1 MIIFLLRRL
10 WPLLVLAGV
19 LAACTTAPPPP
30 AFPELTYRHLGAITL
45 DSTAVDIV
53 DEYRPPLKDPNIE
66 HKVPVP
72 PALALR
78 RWALDR
84 LASTGNPDRRAV
96 FTIQQAAMTETRLP
110 RTKGLR
116 GALTTDQSDRY
127 DLTLAVR
134 LELFEAR
141 NRVGIATAT
150 ATRSRTVAEDITLND
165 RDRVLFEMVESTM
178 IDLNGELE
186 NSIRQFL
193 GAYVR

>member
-1 MIIFLLRRL
+1 MVFRLRHWL
-10 WPLLVLAGV
+10 PVVVLAG
-19 LAACTTAPPPP
+19 LLTACTTAPLAP
-30 AFPELTYRHLGAITL
+30 AFPELTYRHLGTITL
-45 DSTAVDIV
+45 DTTAVDIV
-53 DEYRPPLKDPNIE
+53 DEYRPPLKEPNIE

-84 LASTGNPDRRAV
+84 LASTGNADRRAV

-178 IDLNGELE
+178 LDLNKELE

-193 GAYVR
+193 GAYIR